1 MKRLGLLAAAA
12 ALLLA
17 VPATAVPEG
26 PEFPSPDWAARE
38 QTNYFKNGEEPQRQT
53 TDPAFQQ
60 RLQEQNGTNLADY
73 LAREASDP
81 SWAPPSGSAGNLCST
96 WQEECAGDP
105 YLYPGVDP
113 FYASEGVV
121 TPVVFY
127 DAECARIS
135 GRVWVPK
142 TSKPGDRLPG
152 VVIETG
158 SVQASEPPYWWFA
171 QTLVRNG
178 YVVMTF
184 EVRGQ
189 GRSDNHTPDG
199 TPGSNFESS
208 VFWDGLVNVID
219 FFRSQPSTPYPHN
232 VTCAGT
238 HPTVVAPHNP
248 FHDRLDRE
256 RLGLVGHSLGATGV
270 SRVQGM
276 DPWPGKL
283 DTANPVDTIVA
294 WDNLSASDEVKPRV
308 PAMGQA
314 GEYGLTPM
322 PFTAPPDPDGK
333 NNAYKAW
340 ADAGLPVFQ
349 LTIQGSAHYEWSRI
363 PRFPSTLW
371 KTWGNKLADHYSLA
385 WIDRWLK
392 VPGEPGYDTAD
403 ARLLDD
409 ATWQPMLSFYFRSA
423 RSFPTRTGVA
433 QVCGDIRA
441 GCPAA
446 PAPAAQS
453 LSSQTATPTSAGSER
468 LPATGGSA
476 AVVGAPALA
485 LGLLMTQMAR
495 QDRRRGSCRRRRLRR

>member
-1 MKRLGLLAAAA
+1 MAAVACLV
-12 ALLLA
+12 ALPA
-17 VPATAVPEG
+17 VAVPEG
-26 PEFPSPDWAARE
+26 PEHPSPEWAARE
-38 QTNYFKNGEEPQRQT
+38 QANYFKNGEEPQRQT
-53 TDPAFQQ
+53 GDPAFQT
-60 RLQEQNGTNLADY
+60 RLQEQNGINLADY
-73 LAREASDP
+73 LARETADP
-81 SWAPPSGSAGNLCST
+81 SWLPPNGSFGNLCGT

-113 FYASEGVV
+113 FYDTEGQV

-135 GRVWVPK
+135 GRVWAPK
-142 TSKPGDRLPG
+142 TSTPGDRLPG

-199 TPGSNFESS
+199 TLGSNFVSS

-219 FFRSQPSTPYPHN
+219 FFRSRPGTPYPHN
-232 VTCAGT
+232 VACAGT
-238 HPTVVAPHNP
+238 YPTAVAAHNP
-248 FHDRLDRE
+248 FADRLDLD
-256 RLGLVGHSLGATGV
+256 RLGIVGHSLGATGV

-283 DTANPVDTIVA
+283 DATNPVDVVVA
-294 WDNLSASDEVKPRV
+294 WDNLSVADGEAEPRV

-322 PFTAPPDPDGK
+322 PFTAPPEPDGK
-333 NNAYKAW
+333 NTAFRAW
-340 ADAGLPVFQ
+340 TEAGVPAFQ

-371 KTWGNKLADHYSLA
+371 ASWGNKLADHYSLA
-385 WIDRWLK
+385 WVDRWLK
-392 VPGEPGYDTAD
+392 LPGEPGYDTAD

-409 ATWQPMLSFYFRSA
+409 ATWTPMLSFYFRSA
-423 RSFPTRTGVA
+423 RNFPTRSGVA
-433 QVCGDIRA
+433 QVCADIRA

-446 PAPAAQS
+446 APPAPAPAV
-453 LSSQTATPTSAGSER
+453 APSAAAGGGG
-468 LPATGGSA
+468 LPATGGHPSA
-476 AVVGAPALA
+476 TAALA
-485 LGLLMTQMAR
+485 LVLGLVA
-495 QDRRRGSCRRRRLRR
+495 RRLPRRVRTV